1 MVFGLDMRA
10 ERGEEGLY
18 SILGR
23 GTYSE
28 VIDLAADKKF
38 FAVNFSN
45 I

>member
-28 VIDLAADKKF
+28 VIDLATDENVF
-38 FAVNFSN
+38 VVDFSN
-45 I
+45 V